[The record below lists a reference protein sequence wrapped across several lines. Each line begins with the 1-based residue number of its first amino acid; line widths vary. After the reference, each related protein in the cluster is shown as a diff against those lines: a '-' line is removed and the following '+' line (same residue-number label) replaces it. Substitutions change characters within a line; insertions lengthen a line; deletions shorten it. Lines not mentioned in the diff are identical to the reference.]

1 MSEHHIGGTGTCRWS
16 FLWHRHEQ
24 ILNTASISNFY
35 FDNEHRNL
43 YNALTAHFFLLWDGT
58 CISFA
63 DISTNDVAHIIYNK
77 CTVIFLSLLRYDVCV
92 CVVISW
98 NRLSRNLKANSMTR
112 NAVWNRIWDWQFLS
126 WAGSHL
132 SNATRLPSW
141 AKRSAASSGSQPQ
154 RHETGLDVVRR
165 AVQLQSFRPLWHNI
179 RCFSF
184 APWSKMTIEVN
195 QVHQDHLQG
204 LQALSTGQLSQD
216 KTGPSKS
223 SAKAFLIGG
232 ASMRWVWQGGSN
244 SPCRDGIALDGCNHA
259 ITLQSQPGS
268 EMSRTCSFPSS
279 KPVGTFQF
287 G

>member
-1 MSEHHIGGTGTCRWS
+1 MTYVFVSWS
-16 FLWHRHEQ
+16 HG
-24 ILNTASISNFY
+24 TASQGISRLILWPEMPSETVFEIDNFSA
-35 FDNEHRNL
+35 EL
-43 YNALTAHFFLLWDGT
+43 APTWATQL
-58 CISFA
+58 
-63 DISTNDVAHIIYNK
+63 
-77 CTVIFLSLLRYDVCV
+77 VC
-92 CVVISW
+92 
-98 NRLSRNLKANSMTR
+98 
-112 NAVWNRIWDWQFLS
+112 
-126 WAGSHL
+126 
-132 SNATRLPSW
+132 PSW